1 MEARA
6 VSEAAMVRARHAFE
20 HERERTLGEIARTEL
35 GVSPRTFRNW
45 RRQWRWPPRAQ
56 CVAASQRVARRT
68 ALGIEL
74 AQAAVPLAALQA
86 AVPPEDE
93 GPADR
98 AAIAARLARAVRAQ
112 LDGFAPADAADP
124 ERAARTLASLVKTLG
139 AADALA
145 RQGEGR
151 PHDDEPDDGAPRSLE
166 ELRQELARRLER
178 LVQDEDLERDFSFPD
193 PAGVGNPD

>member
-1 MEARA
+1 MAARA
-6 VSEAAMVRARHAFE
+6 DMEAAMVRARHAFE
-20 HERERTLGEIARTEL
+20 HEPDRTLTEIARTEL
-35 GVSPRTFRNW
+35 GVCARTFRDW
-45 RRQWRWPPRAQ
+45 RRQWEWPRRDKRL
-56 CVAASQRVARRT
+56 AAAQRVARRT
-68 ALGIEL
+68 ALGREL
-74 AQAAVPLAALQA
+74 AQAAVPLATLEA

-93 GPADR
+93 APVDR
-98 AAIAARLARAVRAQ
+98 PAIAARLARTVRAQ

-139 AADALA
+139 AADTLA

-193 PAGVGNPD
+193 PEGVGNPD

>member
-1 MEARA
+1 M
-6 VSEAAMVRARHAFE
+6 MRARHAFE
-20 HERERTLGEIARTEL
+20 HEPERTLEEIARTEL
-35 GVSPRTFRNW
+35 GVCARTFR
-45 RRQWRWPPRAQ
+45 QWRQDWEWPRRDTRL
-56 CVAASQRVARRT
+56 AAAQRVARRM
-68 ALGIEL
+68 ALGREL
-74 AQAAVPLAALQA
+74 AHAAVPLAAVQA
-86 AVPPEDE
+86 ATPPEDE

-98 AAIAARLARAVRAQ
+98 PAIAARLARAVRAQ
-112 LDGFAPADAADP
+112 LDDFAPADAADP

-178 LVQDEDLERDFSFPD
+178 LVQDEDLERGFGFPD
-193 PAGVGNPD
+193 PEGVGNPD